1 MKKKKKKKKRQKDI
15 YDLKIFCVG
24 SFLLL
29 RSILKVEDKVF
40 LRSESTSR
48 IEYNKFEV
56 IMERNVEFTKSRIP
70 GEVILLF
77 LLSKEYHVFCGLVI
91 DASVLYSCSTFYL
104 ISLNNLI
111 VFCIYCSSQLSYRCV
126 YHLPFLGFV
135 L

>member
-1 MKKKKKKKKRQKDI
+1 MKKKKKKKKKKRQKDI

-40 LRSESTSR
+40 LISESTSR

-104 ISLNNLI
+104 ISLNNLFNCFLYLLFQL
-111 VFCIYCSSQLSYRCV
+111 VVLQMRLSSSF
-126 YHLPFLGFV
+126 P
-135 L
+135 